1 MAKTAIDPEPTS
13 EAPRAEPELL
23 DSLDLERLTGTA
35 ASTWRYWAHIGTG
48 PKSFKLGRRRVWRKA
63 EVLRWLAE
71 QEASTQAGGDV
82 A

>member
-1 MAKTAIDPEPTS
+1 MAKTEIDSEPTS
-13 EAPRAEPELL
+13 EVQRAEPELL

-71 QEASTQAGGDV
+71 QEAGTQAGGGV

>member
-1 MAKTAIDPEPTS
+1 MS
-13 EAPRAEPELL
+13 EAQRTERTDAARANVPSGSDYL

-48 PKSFKLGRRRVWRKA
+48 PKSFKLGRRRVWRRS

-71 QEASTQAGGDV
+71 QEASA
-82 A
+82 

>member
-1 MAKTAIDPEPTS
+1 MAKSEIDLEPS
-13 EAPRAEPELL
+13 PEAPRAEPQLL

-48 PKSFKLGRRRVWRKA
+48 PKSFKLGRRRVWRKS

-71 QEASTQAGGDV
+71 QEASA
-82 A
+82 

>member
-1 MAKTAIDPEPTS
+1 MAKTETDPEQTS
-13 EAPRAEPELL
+13 EAQRSEPELL

-48 PKSFKLGRRRVWRKA
+48 PKSFKLGRRRVWRRS
-63 EVLRWLAE
+63 EVLRWLDE

>member
-1 MAKTAIDPEPTS
+1 MAKTEIDPEANP
-13 EAPRAEPELL
+13 EAQLAEPELL

-48 PKSFKLGRRRVWRKA
+48 PKSFKLGRRRVWRKS
-63 EVLRWLAE
+63 EVLRWLDE
-71 QEASTQAGGDV
+71 QESGAAGGV